1 MEAVLGNRQL
11 DLEVLKEPRGFLRC
25 LQWFFAM
32 LAFAVLADFS
42 TELSFDI
49 ACRDKSLAN
58 THITSTISYPFRS
71 EMVKY

>member
-1 MEAVLGNRQL
+1 
-11 DLEVLKEPRGFLRC
+11 
-25 LQWFFAM
+25 M

-49 ACRDKSLAN
+49 ACRDKNLAN

-71 EMVKY
+71 EMVKYL